1 MTYSILLIVWLLL
14 IAANLYM
21 AKTNT
26 DSFYMLMARK
36 KYDEA
41 RSARILV
48 VCNLVL
54 AALISALAVW
64 ASF

>member
-48 VCNLVL
+48 VINLGM